1 MPSDRSSILRGSDS
15 SVVWSQA
22 SARERDRSG
31 ISHSIAKKVGFS
43 SFPLLFISCILY
55 KLCFLNF
62 VEQFSV
68 FCLSELLKLYI
79 SFDTFVHLNLCLIG
93 FHVNWESEMCGIAMK
108 SNTGWS
114 VWNLEDHWP
123 SSWKGFDFFSL
134 KSLYGVKTNRI
145 PLLIMCQSNV
155 LGRLRPIL
163 QGVLGLNIDVNQ
175 WWTVDFISHYDYL
188 SLKITLHKCDGE

>member
-1 MPSDRSSILRGSDS
+1 MHFLECLLIDPVFWG
-15 SVVWSQA
+15 VVIHPLFDHKLL
-22 SARERDRSG
+22 RERDRSG
-31 ISHSIAKKVGFS
+31 ISHWIAKKVGFS
-43 SFPLLFISCILY
+43 SFPLLFYFLHFVQIVLFKFCWTILCILSFRALEIIY
-55 KLCFLNF
+55 
-62 VEQFSV
+62 V
-68 FCLSELLKLYI
+68 FWYI
-79 SFDTFVHLNLCLIG
+79 RASKSLFDW

-114 VWNLEDHWP
+114 VWNWEDHWP

-163 QGVLGLNIDVNQ
+163 FKG
-175 WWTVDFISHYDYL
+175 F
-188 SLKITLHKCDGE
+188 